1 MKTKLVRI
9 LAWSS
14 GAGRVISKLVTFANV
29 LLTVFSL
36 DETIANTFTYFLVP
50 FYMYCYGQL
59 NHCLKI
65 SGNKNNLRTT

>member
-36 DETIANTFTYFLVP
+36 DETIAKHL
-50 FYMYCYGQL
+50 
-59 NHCLKI
+59 HI
-65 SGNKNNLRTT
+65 S